1 MEHIW
6 MFYIF
11 ISSILYKPH
20 CQYLFPLS
28 PLPRQCIIM
37 QLLKFASASQFHFLY
52 KPFCSIFLL
61 LSIFV
66 WFSLPPPTPDTVLF
80 WNFLNLHLPHSWQAN
95 LGPHPPRQ
103 TYHLCQ
109 IEFAPS
115 PSFFYCSYWQRRING
130 WKERNTL
137 FVTCPKNP
145 MTLAQCCSN
154 STSFSMVVLGHIFHL
169 AKKSDFS
176 IPILTSV
183 ANVSDFH
190 SCFTRPCLDLQNP

>member
-6 MFYIF
+6 MFHIF
-11 ISSILYKPH
+11 ISSIFNT

-28 PLPRQCIIM
+28 PLPRHCIIL

-95 LGPHPPRQ
+95 LGPHPARQ

-115 PSFFYCSYWQRRING
+115 FLLLLLLLA
-130 WKERNTL
+130 ERNKRL
-137 FVTCPKNP
+137 NRGEYFVCDKISNDIGP
-145 MTLAQCCSN
+145 MLLKFN
-154 STSFSMVVLGHIFHL
+154 KF
-169 AKKSDFS
+169 
-176 IPILTSV
+176 
-183 ANVSDFH
+183 
-190 SCFTRPCLDLQNP
+190 